1 MGHVYLRHLI
11 RATKFAVVLAV
22 AVLVG
27 LAATTVSV
35 LLAHEILV
43 LVYGDDLSPIDDTF
57 PMITAVWGSYLVGIV
72 AGLLVLVV
80 GWRRFVRGSAAVAGS
95 RRAN

>member
-1 MGHVYLRHLI
+1 MRHVHLRHLVQ
-11 RATKFAVVLAV
+11 ATKLAVVLAV

-43 LVYGDDLSPIDDTF
+43 LIYGDDLFPIDGTL
-57 PMITAVWGSYLVGIV
+57 PMITTLWASYLVGIV
-72 AGLLVLVV
+72 AALLVLVV
-80 GWRRFVRGSAAVAGS
+80 GWRRFVRRSAAVAGS
-95 RRAN
+95 RRAD